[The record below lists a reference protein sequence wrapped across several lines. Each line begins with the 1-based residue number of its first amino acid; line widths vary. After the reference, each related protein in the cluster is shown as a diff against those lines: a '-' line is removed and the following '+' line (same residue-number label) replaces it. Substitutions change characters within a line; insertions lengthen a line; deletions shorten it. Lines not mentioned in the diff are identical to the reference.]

1 MRKVLKREASQGSSL
16 PIQQQF
22 REGMTIEH
30 RVAIINK
37 ETKAMMS
44 TGNYFGAIECCNEAI
59 ALNNSSLAV
68 INRAYCY
75 KHLKNWSSAID
86 DFSLALTQ
94 DPTYPAPI
102 LAQRGICYGKLELYE
117 QSLSDLNYAIEVEIS
132 RHFKHLTLSLISFI
146 SQLDPS
152 PYNCFNRGCILAD
165 AGEYESAILGEIS
178 ICLHIP

>member
-1 MRKVLKREASQGSSL
+1 MRKLRREASQGSVSL

-22 REGMTIEH
+22 REGMTIEQ
-30 RVAIINK
+30 RVAIVNK
-37 ETKAMMS
+37 ETKSMMS
-44 TGNYFGAIECCNEAI
+44 TGNYYGAIECCNEAI

-75 KHLKNWSSAID
+75 KHLKKWKLAID

-102 LAQRGICYGKLELYE
+102 LAQRGICYGKLEFYE

-132 RHFKHLTLSLISFI
+132 DNFI
-146 SQLDPS
+146 T
-152 PYNCFNRGCILAD
+152 
-165 AGEYESAILGEIS
+165 
-178 ICLHIP
+178 CL